1 MAENEEKK
9 TKQGGTVAAVYDW
22 LTSITFALVV
32 VLFLLTFVFRQVTV
46 NGTSMNN
53 TLADGDRLIV
63 ENFMYSPQYGD
74 IVVVSHGEHYE
85 DAIIKRVI
93 ATGGQVVDIDFST
106 GEVSVD
112 GVIID
117 EPYIKGFT
125 KKLGNS
131 TEFPLTVP
139 KNCVFVMGDNREN
152 SLDSRSKEIGII
164 PENNIVGKAVF
175 RMYPV
180 NAWGGLYDNM

>member
-9 TKQGGTVAAVYDW
+9 TKRSGMVAVVYDW
-22 LTSITFALVV
+22 LTSAAFALVV
-32 VLFLLTFVFRQVTV
+32 VLFLMTFVFRQVTV
-46 NGTSMNN
+46 NGTSMKN
-53 TLADGDRLIV
+53 TLSDGDRLIV
-63 ENFMYSPQYGD
+63 ENFMYSPQCGD
-74 IVVVSHGEHYE
+74 IVIISHGEHYE
-85 DAIIKRVI
+85 EAIIKRVI

-112 GVIID
+112 GVILD

-139 KNCVFVMGDNREN
+139 KDYVFVMGDNREN
-152 SLDSRSKEIGII
+152 SLDSRSKEIGLI
-164 PENNIVGKAVF
+164 PVSNVVGKAIF

-180 NAWGGLYDNM
+180 NAWGGLYDDM